1 VALRSKAPAVALGIA
16 VAAAG
21 GALFAW
27 IHAPLP
33 WMLGAIFATACA
45 QVAGAHLAPVPGGR
59 AVAFVVVGTSLGLY
73 FTAPVV
79 AQVAHQWPW
88 FVALGFAAIGFGT
101 LSGWILARVSGA
113 DRTTAYFG
121 SMPGGAAEMALMGER
136 FGASVHRVA
145 LAHSLRMICVVTLFP
160 VAITLAGF
168 HATEDYRPVV
178 LPFQPTGLAILLAVT
193 GAGGCV
199 ARLMR
204 VPTAFMMGALVTC
217 IALTMSGVQLSSVPT
232 PLTNAAQVLLGA
244 ALGARFEREFLRDA
258 PRFLL
263 GLVPSLIA
271 MLACAALVGWGLAA
285 GSGAYIG
292 AGILAAAPG
301 GIAEMSITAK
311 VLRINVAFVTAAHV
325 VRYVI
330 VVFFTIPVYRLFIA
344 RKVPDNGALARN
356 AERTPP

>member
-1 VALRSKAPAVALGIA
+1 MVPRSKALAVAAGIA

-27 IHAPLP
+27 IRTPLP

-45 QVAGAHLAPVPGGR
+45 QVAGAHLRPLPAGR
-59 AVAFVVVGTSLGLY
+59 PLAFVVVGTSLGLY
-73 FTAPVV
+73 FTASVV

-101 LSGWILARVSGA
+101 LSAWVLMRVSGTNRA
-113 DRTTAYFG
+113 TAYFG

-136 FGASVHRVA
+136 YGASVHSVA
-145 LAHSLRMICVVTLFP
+145 LAHSMRMICVVTIFP

-168 HATEDYRPVV
+168 HATDDYRPVA
-178 LPFQPTGLAILLAVT
+178 LAYDPAGLALLLAIT
-193 GAGGCV
+193 GAGGFV
-199 ARLMR
+199 ARMLR
-204 VPTAFMMGALVTC
+204 VPTAFMMGALVTS
-217 IALTMSGVQLSSVPT
+217 IALTMYGVQLSSVPT

-244 ALGARFEREFLRDA
+244 ALGSRFEREFLRDA

-263 GLVPSLIA
+263 GLAPSLA
-271 MLACAALVGWGLAA
+271 VMLMCAALVGWGLSV
-285 GSGAYIG
+285 GSGAYLG

-330 VVFFTIPVYRLFIA
+330 VVFFTIPIYRYLI
-344 RKVPDNGALARN
+344 RPEPEMR
-356 AERTPP
+356 R